1 MFTRL
6 DRYVAAQVLSAVFV
20 ILLVVVGLDIIFEFV
35 DQTEDLNDTYQ
46 IGDLLYYLGL
56 RIPSQLYEFMP
67 LASLIGALVG
77 LGMLASHSELPV
89 MRAAGISISRIVI
102 SVLKPA
108 LLLAVAAL
116 LLGEFVVPKTEQIAE
131 SSRALA
137 QSGGK
142 ALQSKHGIWHR
153 QDNQFIHIN
162 AVDLEGTI
170 FGITRF
176 DFDESNR
183 LISTS
188 FAEQGR
194 FTGDGWDLKNIQRT
208 RLFEDHTEVDEQL
221 TEHWVSGLTPTL
233 LSVIVVEPVD
243 LSISGL
249 WAYTR
254 YLGEQGLNATQYKLA
269 FWSKVLQPAGI
280 LALVLV
286 AISFVFGPLRSVTV
300 GQRVIA
306 GVVVGLIF
314 KFSQDLL
321 SPASAILGFTP
332 LLASLIPI
340 LICFAVGLLLL
351 RRAS

>member
-1 MFTRL
+1 MLTRL
-6 DRYVAAQVLSAVFV
+6 DRYVATQILSAVFV

-35 DQTEDLNDTYQ
+35 DQAADLNERYQ
-46 IGDLLYYLGL
+46 ISDLLYYLGL

-77 LGMLASHSELPV
+77 LGMLASHSELTV
-89 MRAAGISISRIVI
+89 MRAAGISISRIVV

-108 LLLAVAAL
+108 LFLAVVAL

-153 QDNQFIHIN
+153 QDNEFIHIN

-170 FGITRF
+170 YGVTRF
-176 DFDESNR
+176 KFDDMNR
-183 LISTS
+183 LMGTS
-188 FAEQGR
+188 FAEEGV
-194 FTGDGWDLKNIQRT
+194 FSGDGWDLKQIQSTQLFDDRT
-208 RLFEDHTEVDEQL
+208 QVDQQAA
-221 TEHWVSGLTPTL
+221 EHWVSGLTPTL

-249 WAYTR
+249 WSYTH
-254 YLGEQGLNATQYKLA
+254 YLGDQGLNATQYKLA

-286 AISFVFGPLRSVTV
+286 AISFVFGPLRSVSV

-340 LICFAVGLLLL
+340 VICFLVGLILL